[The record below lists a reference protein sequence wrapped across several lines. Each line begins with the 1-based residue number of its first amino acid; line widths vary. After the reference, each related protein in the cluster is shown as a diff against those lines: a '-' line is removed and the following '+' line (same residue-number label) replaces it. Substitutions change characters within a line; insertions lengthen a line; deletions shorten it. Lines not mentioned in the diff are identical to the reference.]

1 MRTGRMDKP
10 RSRAAGNKTEDD
22 GREAEERGRRTP
34 AAKLRGT
41 VAIAVGFGRS
51 ILSVWQKHLER
62 LAEAL
67 WVYIFFTIVVCILFL
82 KVIIGRKCLWNG

>member
-1 MRTGRMDKP
+1 MRTGGMDKP
-10 RSRAAGNKTEDD
+10 RSRAAGNRTD
-22 GREAEERGRRTP
+22 GAGGMAGTGGRSNP

-82 KVIIGRKCLWNG
+82 KVIIGRKCL

>member
-1 MRTGRMDKP
+1 MRTGGMDKP
-10 RSRAAGNKTEDD
+10 RSRAAGNRTE
-22 GREAEERGRRTP
+22 GRGTGGKAGTGGRRTP

-82 KVIIGRKCLWNG
+82 KVIIGRKCL